1 MATITVY
8 RPEVATEQ
16 AAPIAR
22 AARGALPVDPVLLL
36 ISNGKPRARELLE
49 RIAAELRTRLPVGQ
63 VDVHAK
69 PSAAKPIDADE
80 ARNMAARAHL
90 VVSGLGD

>member
-8 RPEVATEQ
+8 RPDVATEQ
-16 AAPIAR
+16 AAPIPR
-22 AARGALPVDPVLLL
+22 AARGALPADPVLLL

-49 RIAAELRTRLPVGQ
+49 RIGVELRTRMPVGR